1 MDLSVKFKAFSS
13 DGQAKISAASAG
25 CDGGRLSAV
34 PGVFP
39 DG

>member
-1 MDLSVKFKAFSS
+1 MDLSVKFKGFSS

-25 CDGGRLSAV
+25 CDGSRLSAV